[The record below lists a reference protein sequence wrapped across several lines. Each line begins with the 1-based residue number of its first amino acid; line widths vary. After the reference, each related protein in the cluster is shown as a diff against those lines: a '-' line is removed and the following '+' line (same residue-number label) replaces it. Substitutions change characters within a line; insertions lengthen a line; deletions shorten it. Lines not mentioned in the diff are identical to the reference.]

1 MGFGGSVGITEE
13 VWDKRRDILQI
24 AARHHATD
32 VRLIGSVARGEA
44 RPASDVDLVVRFLP
58 TATSLS
64 HDAMVEELE
73 GLLGRKVEVI
83 REDAL
88 RASTR
93 SRLLNEA
100 VALSEDRQR

>member
-1 MGFGGSVGITEE
+1 VGITEE
-13 VWDKRRDILQI
+13 VWEKRRDILQI

-44 RPASDVDLVVRFLP
+44 GPDSDVDLVVRFLP

-64 HDAMVEELE
+64 HAGMVEELE

-88 RASTR
+88 RAGTR
-93 SRLLNEA
+93 ARLQYEA
-100 VALSEDRQR
+100 VAL

>member
-1 MGFGGSVGITEE
+1 MGIGGRVGITEE
-13 VWDKRRDILQI
+13 VWEKREDILRI

-44 RPASDVDLVVRFLP
+44 GPTSDVDLVVRFLP

-64 HDAMVEELE
+64 QVCMVQELE
-73 GLLGRKVEVI
+73 GLLGRKVDVI

-93 SRLLNEA
+93 ARMHYEA
-100 VALSEDRQR
+100 IPL